1 MAKFVK
7 PLTETQI
14 KNLKPKATPYADGNN
29 LYLFVYPSGAKSF
42 AYIYTHPVTKKRV
55 KKKIGDYPDLVLF
68 DARDIAHKY
77 SRLIAKTNPLV
88 MDMAIKH
95 YIENGSKRNRQII
108 LTERMESYY

>member
-1 MAKFVK
+1 MAMAKFVK

-77 SRLIAKTNPLV
+77 SRLESFFKE
-88 MDMAIKH
+88 MK
-95 YIENGSKRNRQII
+95 SKLSAYAGLSDSNKMMFLKDFIHRHC
-108 LTERMESYY
+108 